1 MIGWHHQLNGHE
13 FEQAPEIGDGQGG
26 MACCNPWGCKESD
39 STEPPNWLY
48 WSQQL
53 LKKTLLLFWPN
64 TQASDQKKKKK
75 KKKKGMLDRVVHST
89 KWGSLLHVSH
99 SAYSFVISSLSS
111 PFFKLLNW
119 KQNFLQSP
127 PLIFLPPCPVFVG
140 PYWDFTVLEL
150 SHQTVN
156 HPGKLSIKAPFFCQW
171 LSLVLFGPFN

>member
-1 MIGWHHQLNGHE
+1 MASPTQRTWVWASSRNWWWTGRHGVLQSMGL
-13 FEQAPEIGDGQGG
+13 QRVGQYW
-26 MACCNPWGCKESD
+26 A
-39 STEPPNWLY
+39 TELTVLKSAVTEENVTSILAKHSGF
-48 WSQQL
+48 WS
-53 LKKTLLLFWPN
+53 
-64 TQASDQKKKKK
+64 KKKKK
-75 KKKKGMLDRVVHST
+75 TKKKGMLDRVVHST

>member
-1 MIGWHHQLNGHE
+1 MRWL
-13 FEQAPEIGDGQGG
+13 DGIT
-26 MACCNPWGCKESD
+26 N
-39 STEPPNWLY
+39 STDMSLSKLQKLVMDREAWRAAIHGVAKSRTVLSHRTDCTEVSSY
-48 WSQQL
+48 WRKRYFYFGQTLRL
-53 LKKTLLLFWPN
+53 LI
-64 TQASDQKKKKK
+64 KKKK